1 MLSLSPIKILIIL
14 LVVLLVVGPEKLP
27 QIARQVGGA
36 WRALKGLSSR
46 VEEEVRSSLP
56 DLPSTGDLARY
67 ARSPA
72 TLLDRLATMGGDDGL
87 KADPGADEGIEA
99 PEAPIQPDPGA
110 PSPASAASTAAT
122 PSAAATSTQP
132 PRSSA
137 TSTPRPVAPL
147 GVDPSLN

>member
-14 LVVLLVVGPEKLP
+14 LVVLLVVGPDKLP

-72 TLLDRLATMGGDDGL
+72 TLLDRLAGMSGSDEL
-87 KADPGADEGIEA
+87 KEDPGADGALESSEA
-99 PEAPIQPDPGA
+99 PLQPDPA
-110 PSPASAASTAAT
+110 APQPSPQ
-122 PSAAATSTQP
+122 PSAPASPAPTGAT
-132 PRSSA
+132 A
-137 TSTPRPVAPL
+137 VRPVTPQ